1 MVNRPLQIIIIT
13 IILII
18 TGIFFIFKKPNTN
31 DEVVFWTLQMSD
43 FAPYINGVIS
53 DFEKEN
59 PDIKIKWVDVP
70 FSEGEKRTLASVLS
84 DNPPD
89 LVNLNPDFSATLAHK
104 GALWKIQKSELSQF
118 NEEILKSLE
127 TDGKMFS
134 IPWYATS
141 AITIYNKDLMSFV
154 PKTYGQ
160 LAEIAPQIRKKG
172 AYITLPNITENDT
185 MLKILNKYDCTLS
198 NGEGANVSE
207 QSELYIGGRGLSSV
221 SCKKVFALFKD
232 LYSKDLIPK
241 ETVTMTLSEALE
253 KYMSENIALIGA
265 GANFLNMIKENAPQT
280 YSKTDVAEQIKGDLG
295 QNDFSLMNFVIPLR
309 AKHKDEALKFA
320 LFLTNDKNQLE
331 LAKLTNVLAVNKETL
346 NNDFYKKY
354 DKNDL
359 MAKARVISAG
369 QLNKLQPVFR
379 TQKNQKEINNLVNN
393 AVQNILLNKA
403 ETEKILKELD
413 KNIKMLE

>member
-1 MVNRPLQIIIIT
+1 MDKKLLT
-13 IILII
+13 ILITTLLLI
-18 TGIFFIFKKPNTN
+18 TGVFFVFRKPAVNN
-31 DEVVFWTLQMSD
+31 EVVFWTLQMSD

-104 GALWKIQKSELSQF
+104 GALQEISKSDLAQF
-118 NEEILKSLE
+118 NDEILKSLE
-127 TDGKMFS
+127 TDGKIFS

-141 AITIYNKDLMSFV
+141 AITIYNKKLLSNI

-160 LAEIAPQIRKKG
+160 IANAAPAIRKKG
-172 AYITLPNITENDT
+172 AYIMLPNITENDT
-185 MLKILNKYDCTLS
+185 MLKILNKYPQ
-198 NGEGANVSE
+198 EKEV
-207 QSELYIGGRGLSSV
+207 Y
-221 SCKKVFALFKD
+221 VFTMFKN

-253 KYMSENIALIGA
+253 KYMSGNIALIGA
-265 GANFLNMIKENAPQT
+265 GANFLNMIKENAPEIYKQ
-280 YSKTDVAEQIKGDLG
+280 TDVAQQIKGDLG

-346 NNDFYKKY
+346 DNDFYKKY
-354 DKNDL
+354 DNNDL

-369 QLNKLQPVFR
+369 QLNTLQPVFR
-379 TQKNQKEINNLVNN
+379 TQRNQKEINNLVNN
-393 AVQNILLNKA
+393 AVQNILLNKGK
-403 ETEKILKELD
+403 TEEILNELD
-413 KNIKMLE
+413 KNVELLAK